1 MLLDKA
7 DLERRL
13 KSPRNILNLPQIQR
27 QRCAIVQLH
36 NHNGRT
42 KGATNIPSP
51 IKIMAGV
58 LAKTESAKDVADA
71 LDISKSSVYKA
82 SGTNAP
88 AEVKAAVDNTTE
100 KIRDLALDK
109 LMGSL
114 GIINDETLANVSA
127 KDASSIA
134 RNLATVA
141 NQLSPRDAVASGATL
156 IIYAPQQRQEKHFPV
171 IDVAAG

>member
-13 KSPRNILNLPQIQR
+13 KSPRNILNLPQLQR
-27 QRCAIVQLH
+27 QRCAIVSMPR
-36 NHNGRT
+36 NGRA

>member
-13 KSPRNILNLPQIQR
+13 KSPRNILNLPQLQR
-27 QRCAIVQLH
+27 QRCAIVSMPR
-36 NHNGRT
+36 NGRT

>member
-13 KSPRNILNLPQIQR
+13 KSPRNILNLPQLQR
-27 QRCAIVQLH
+27 QRCAIVSMPR
-36 NHNGRT
+36 NGRA

-141 NQLSPRDAVASGATL
+141 NQLSPRDRGDASQATL